1 MLLEPPILCLVTNR
15 HRCLGRPVEEVV
27 AGALDGGVTMVQL
40 REKDMSF
47 KELLPLATKI
57 RKITTGRALFFVNQ
71 DLEVALESEADGVQ
85 LGEDAGP
92 VKLARNMG
100 GDSLLIGRSV
110 HDLEGGKLAEN
121 EGCDLLVA
129 GTVFPTISHPD
140 QRPNGLEFIAKLSSE
155 ITIPFIGI
163 GGVKPHNARSLVN
176 CGATGVAVMTAITEA
191 QDPELEA
198 TKLRKVM
205 ERGLNG

>member
-1 MLLEPPILCLVTNR
+1 M
-15 HRCLGRPVEEVV
+15 GRPVEEVV
-27 AGALDGGVTMVQL
+27 ARALDGGVTMVQL
-40 REKDMSF
+40 REKDMGF

-57 RKITTGRALFFVNQ
+57 RKMTTGRALFFVNQ
-71 DLEVALESEADGVQ
+71 DLEVALESKADGVQ
-85 LGEDAGP
+85 LGEDAGS

-129 GTVFPTISHPD
+129 GTIFSTMSHPD

-163 GGVKPHNARSLVN
+163 GGVKSHNARSLVN
-176 CGATGVAVMTAITEA
+176 CGAAGVAVMTAITEA

-205 ERGLNG
+205 ERELNG

>member
-15 HRCLGRPVEEVV
+15 HRCLGRSVEEVV
-27 AGALDGGVTMVQL
+27 ARALDGGVTMVQL
-40 REKDMSF
+40 REKDMGS
-47 KELLPLATKI
+47 KELLPLAIKI
-57 RKITTGRALFFVNQ
+57 RKMTSGRALFFVNQ
-71 DLEVALESEADGVQ
+71 DLEVALESEADGMQ
-85 LGEDAGP
+85 LGEDAGS
-92 VKLARNMG
+92 VQLIRNMG
-100 GDSLLIGRSV
+100 GDSLLLGRSV

-129 GTVFPTISHPD
+129 GTIFPTASHPD
-140 QRPNGLEFIAKLSSE
+140 QRPKGLELIANLSSE

-191 QDPELEA
+191 QDPESES
-198 TKLRKVM
+198 TKLRNMM
-205 ERGLNG
+205 EIELNG

>member
-15 HRCLGRPVEEVV
+15 HRCLGRSVEEVV
-27 AGALDGGVTMVQL
+27 ARALDGGVTMVQL
-40 REKDMSF
+40 REKDMGS
-47 KELLPLATKI
+47 KELLPLAIKI
-57 RKITTGRALFFVNQ
+57 RKMTSGRALFFVNQ
-71 DLEVALESEADGVQ
+71 DLEVALESEADGMQ
-85 LGEDAGP
+85 LGEDAGS
-92 VKLARNMG
+92 VQLIRNMG
-100 GDSLLIGRSV
+100 GDSLLLGRSV

-129 GTVFPTISHPD
+129 GTIFPTASHPD
-140 QRPNGLEFIAKLSSE
+140 QRPNGLELIGNLSSE

-191 QDPELEA
+191 QDPESEA
-198 TKLRKVM
+198 TKLRNMM
-205 ERGLNG
+205 EIELNG